1 MDDLLTHSH
10 RRFICFIAHFVL
22 CIAALAHTSFAHA
35 ATVITYFHN
44 DAANTPVV
52 ATNENGAV
60 VWRETHLPYGE
71 RFSKQANVNA
81 HPLQFTGKSEDPDTG
96 LIDEGARQY
105 DPITAQFTG
114 FDPAPVDINDPRGF
128 TRYGYANNNPYR
140 YSDPNGESPVDI
152 AFLAADT
159 LKLGLAIYSG
169 NAAAIRT
176 AAVDFAVSAVGVV
189 DPLPFTGEALKAA
202 VFAKRVEA
210 TAKSTG
216 YASKEI
222 RLSRNLHGEAA
233 THAKDAIRG
242 GKPDVLTIERN
253 SASANR
259 RASTGSLENVPGK
272 HLDEYPPAM
281 FKEGGSGASVRP
293 ISPRDNMSAGAC
305 IGNACRGLP
314 NGSRIKI
321 TIGD

>member
-22 CIAALAHTSFAHA
+22 CIAALAHTAFAHA

-52 ATNENGAV
+52 ATNANGTV

-96 LIDEGARQY
+96 FIDEGARQY
-105 DPITAQFTG
+105 DPVTAQFTG
-114 FDPAPVDINDPRGF
+114 FDPAPVDINDPRSF

-140 YSDPNGESPVDI
+140 YNDPNGESPVDI

-169 NAAAIRT
+169 NAVAIRT
-176 AAVDFAVSAVGVV
+176 AAVDFAISAVGVV
-189 DPLPFTGEALKAA
+189 DPVPFTGEALKAA
-202 VFAKRVEA
+202 VFAKRA
-210 TAKSTG
+210 
-216 YASKEI
+216 
-222 RLSRNLHGEAA
+222 EAA
-233 THAKDAIRG
+233 AKANGMLRRQIDALRRVRSKMFLVSISMNTH
-242 GKPDVLTIERN
+242 
-253 SASANR
+253 R
-259 RASTGSLENVPGK
+259 RCLKREEAAQVC
-272 HLDEYPPAM
+272 AQ
-281 FKEGGSGASVRP
+281 
-293 ISPRDNMSAGAC
+293 
-305 IGNACRGLP
+305 
-314 NGSRIKI
+314 
-321 TIGD
+321 